1 MPETRSGLHYVMHD
15 LRPPWRTTGT
25 PVVFHHGIGTN
36 LGIWAAWVPIIAA
49 RYPVILFDMRGFG
62 RSPVPR
68 EDYAW
73 SMREMVADFWEVAER
88 SGAGRVHIVGES
100 MGGTIALAAAAELPR
115 RTASVSIL
123 NATYKGDGVGELGA
137 WHKQFDTGDAS
148 GWSRRMME
156 NRYAPGAGDSDAL
169 AWFEREQAKTVPH
182 VAMGLGALL
191 ARTDLGDCLARLDV
205 PLSITLPDESPF
217 VPVEHGAE
225 LARIVKNSCL
235 RVVHGVRH
243 GLPFSHA
250 RQEAL
255 YLLDT
260 LDTLEAL
267 AGRD

>member
-1 MPETRSGLHYVMHD
+1 MPETRGGLHYVIHD
-15 LRPPWRTTGT
+15 LRPPWQTGGA

-36 LGIWAAWVPIIAA
+36 LGIWTEWI
-49 RYPVILFDMRGFG
+49 PVIAPHHPVVLFDMRGFG
-62 RSPVPR
+62 RSPVPPK
-68 EDYAW
+68 DHVW
-73 SMREMVADFWEVAER
+73 SMAEMVADFWEVADR
-88 SGAGRVHIVGES
+88 AGTGRVHIVGES
-100 MGGTIALAAAAELPR
+100 MGGTIALAAAVEQPR

-123 NATYKGDGVGELGA
+123 NATYKGRGVGELGG
-137 WHKQFDTGDAS
+137 WKEQFATGDAS

-156 NRYAPGAGDSDAL
+156 NRYAPGAGDPDAL
-169 AWFEREQAKTVPH
+169 AWFEHEQAKTPPH

-191 ARTDLGDCLARLDV
+191 ARTDLGDAVARLDI

-225 LARIVKNSCL
+225 LARMAKNARMRIV
-235 RVVHGVRH
+235 RGVRH

-255 YLLDT
+255 HL

-267 AGRD
+267 AERG